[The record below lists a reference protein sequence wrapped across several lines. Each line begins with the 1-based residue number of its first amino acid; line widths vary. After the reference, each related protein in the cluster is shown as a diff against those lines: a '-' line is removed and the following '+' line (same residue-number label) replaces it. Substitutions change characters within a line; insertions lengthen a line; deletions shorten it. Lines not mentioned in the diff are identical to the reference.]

1 MQQKKILLFTDWFEP
16 GFKAGGPIRSCV
28 NFARNMKSDYRVF
41 IFTGDRDLHDA
52 KPYAGIPVNK
62 WILFEQGIEIF
73 YCPPDMQT
81 RKNIMRQWT
90 AVQPDFIYLNSMF
103 SYRFTI
109 LPLLLS
115 RKHPT
120 VKVILAPRGML
131 KPSALQ
137 FKRSKKKIFLSFFS
151 LTGMQRHIRFHA
163 TDAVE
168 MQEITRLFGNN
179 VSVTLAGNFPG
190 YIPAFHTPPVK
201 QPGELKIIFIGRIH
215 PIKNLDFLLKR
226 LPTLSGNI
234 TLTVV
239 GGEEDKTYAATCR
252 EIVQSF
258 PDRIKVTF
266 AGETTNRN
274 VPAFLA
280 ANHIFALPTSGEN
293 FGHAIFE
300 ALAHGQP
307 VLVSD
312 QTPWRNLQQ
321 RKAGWDL
328 PLHQPVLF
336 EDAIRQAVSF
346 DDIELNQWSSGAWEY
361 VRDYVE
367 QNNLKEAYQ
376 RLFN

>member
-1 MQQKKILLFTDWFEP
+1 MFTDWFEP
-16 GFKAGGPIRSCV
+16 GFKAGGPIRSRV
-28 NFARNMKSDYRVF
+28 NFARNMKAEYRIF
-41 IFTGDRDLHDA
+41 IFTGDRDLHDVQ
-52 KPYAGIPVNK
+52 PYAGIVVNA
-62 WILFEQGIEIF
+62 WIAFEPGIEI
-73 YCPPDMQT
+73 YYSSPEMQT
-81 RKNIMRQWT
+81 RKNIISQW
-90 AVQPDFIYLNSMF
+90 AIVKPDYIYLNSMF

-109 LPLLLS
+109 LPLLHS

-120 VKVILAPRGML
+120 VKVVLAPRGML

-168 MQEITRLFGNN
+168 MQEITRLFGKN
-179 VSVTLAGNFPG
+179 VSVSLAGNYPG
-190 YIPAFHTPPVK
+190 YIPAYRTPPPK
-201 QPGELKIIFIGRIH
+201 QPGELKMIFIGRIH

-226 LPTLSGNI
+226 LPTIAGHI

-239 GGEEDKTYAATCR
+239 GGEEDKTYAAACR
-252 EIVQSF
+252 EIATSF
-258 PDRIKVTF
+258 PERIKVIF
-266 AGETTNRN
+266 AGETTNKN
-274 VPAFLA
+274 VSAFLA

-293 FGHAIFE
+293 FGHALFE
-300 ALAHGQP
+300 ALAHGKP

-328 PLHQPVLF
+328 PLSQPVSF
-336 EDAIRQAVSF
+336 ENAIHQAVSF
-346 DDIELNQWSSGAWEY
+346 DATEMNEWSHSAWEY
-361 VRDYVE
+361 VREYVQ